1 MTLNGNCAVDE
12 CAVINA
18 SPLILLSRSGH
29 VDLLSH
35 FARQVLVP
43 EQVAAEI
50 LVRGVGDPTVRAIR
64 TRTWL
69 RVVPV
74 ERIPTSVL
82 EWGLGPGESAVLAL
96 ALATPNAVAV
106 IDDLLGRKC
115 AGAHGVPLRGT
126 IGIVL
131 AAKEKGHI
139 PAVRPVIEDLL
150 GSGLYLSRNIVD
162 YVLRLAGER

>member
-1 MTLNGNCAVDE
+1 MDE

-29 VDLLSH
+29 IDLLSRV
-35 FARQVLVP
+35 ARQLWVP
-43 EQVAAEI
+43 EWVASEI
-50 LVRGVGDPTVRAIR
+50 LVRGEDDPTVRAIR
-64 TRTWL
+64 ASSWL
-69 RVVPV
+69 HVVPV
-74 ERIPTSVL
+74 ESIPPSVL

-96 ALATPNAVAV
+96 ALSTPKAVAI

-131 AAKEKGHI
+131 AAKKEGHI
-139 PAVRPVIEDLL
+139 PQVRPVIEDLL
-150 GSGLYLSRNIVD
+150 GSGLYLSRNILD
-162 YVLRLAGER
+162 YVLQLAGER